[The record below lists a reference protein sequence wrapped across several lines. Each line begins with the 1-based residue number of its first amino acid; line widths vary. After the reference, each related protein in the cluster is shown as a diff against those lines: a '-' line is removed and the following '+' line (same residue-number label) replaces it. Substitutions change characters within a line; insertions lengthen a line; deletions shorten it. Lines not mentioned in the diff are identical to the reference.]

1 MNAIVLA
8 AGRGTRLGAL
18 GRRVPKVL
26 VRVGDRPLLARHLE
40 LLESE
45 GVERVV
51 VNAFHLASQ
60 IEDFARA
67 YDGALE
73 LICTVE
79 PRLLGT
85 AGSVRR
91 ALPHLG
97 EEPFL
102 AVYGDVLW
110 YEPLA
115 PLLRA
120 HAKARPAATLA
131 VHAAPSAEGK
141 GVVELDTAGRV
152 IRFIEKGTTESGP
165 FLINSGIYVI
175 EPQLMRS
182 LPVGVP
188 LDFGHDVLPTA
199 LMDGKPILAHRLAR
213 PVIDIGTEEGLA
225 RARALAA

>member
-8 AGRGTRLGAL
+8 AGQGTRLGAL
-18 GRRVPKVL
+18 GKRVPKVL

-45 GVERVV
+45 GVHRVV
-51 VNAFHLASQ
+51 VNAFHLSSQ
-60 IEDFARA
+60 IEDFVRA
-67 YDGALE
+67 YNGPLD

-79 PRLLGT
+79 PRLFGT

-91 ALPHLG
+91 ALPYLG
-97 EEPFL
+97 DEPFL
-102 AVYGDVLW
+102 ALYGDVLW

-115 PLLRA
+115 PLVKT
-120 HAKARPAATLA
+120 HAEARPAATLA
-131 VHAAPSAEGK
+131 VHEAASAEGK
-141 GVVELDTAGRV
+141 GVVEVDSTGSV
-152 IRFIEKGTTESGP
+152 TGFVEKGASGSGP
-165 FLINSGIYVI
+165 FLINSGIYMV
-175 EPQLMRS
+175 EPELVRS

-188 LDFGHDVLPTA
+188 LDFGHDVLPA
-199 LMDGKPILAHRLAR
+199 AVADGNPILAHRLAR